1 MADKKVVNK
10 QIFRIL
16 LPMILENVLTVS
28 ASIVTAAMVG
38 RLTTMD
44 ISAQGIANRMVNI
57 YYSLFKGLSVGVTVL
72 SAVYFGQGRR
82 DKTKSVLRQS
92 FVTSIPAGILVA
104 VGFVL
109 FAEPLARI
117 FTEDPALIALS
128 ASYLKLL
135 SASLP
140 FLLISFYV
148 TAAFQAQGNT
158 RVPMYIAG
166 IVNIVNIILGWA
178 FIFGNFG
185 APALGLTGAAIAL
198 CVSYT
203 VGAFI
208 GLFLLYQP
216 SFGLFANVKNE
227 ENLFALNKADMREVY
242 TVGAPAAI
250 ENLLWQ
256 FATIIIS
263 RVIIS
268 YSASH
273 YAAYQLGLQAEGVCE
288 MLSIG
293 FVTAATTL
301 SANAI
306 GRKDDSLYR
315 TYFTQLC
322 KICLGVSVLCT
333 GILLFGSTPLMKIL
347 TDKQDLIE
355 IGARYMFVMGF
366 TQIPMNINKIY
377 NGFIRSSGHRMAP
390 AVISLVGIWGI
401 RVVCSCLAGWVLH
414 LPIDAIWW
422 AIALDLFARYFISLA
437 YFKKKKVIDAVE
449 NLPPDEDLA
458 PAV

>member
-72 SAVYFGQGRR
+72 SAVYFGQGRK

-92 FVTSIPAGILVA
+92 FITSIPAGILVSI
-104 VGFVL
+104 GFII

-117 FTEDPALIALS
+117 FTDDPAMLAL
-128 ASYLKLL
+128 AVHYLRLMSL
-135 SASLP
+135 ALP
-140 FLLISFYV
+140 FLLVSFYV

-158 RVPMYIAG
+158 KVPMYIAG
-166 IVNIVNIILGWA
+166 IVNIINIILGWTL
-178 FIFGNFG
+178 IFGNFG

-203 VGAFI
+203 IGAFV
-208 GLFLLYQP
+208 GVFLLYQP
-216 SFGLFANVKNE
+216 TFGFFANIKNE
-227 ENLFALNKADMREVY
+227 ENLFSLNKTDLREVY
-242 TVGAPAAI
+242 TVGAPAAM

-288 MLSIG
+288 MLSVG
-293 FVTAATTL
+293 FITAATTL

-315 TYFTQLC
+315 TYFTQLR
-322 KICLGVSVLCT
+322 KICFGVSILCSA
-333 GILLFGSTPLMKIL
+333 ILLVGSTPLMRIL

-355 IGARYMFVMGF
+355 IGAGYLFVMGF

-437 YFKKKKVIDAVE
+437 YFKKKHVIDAVQ
-449 NLPPDEDLA
+449 NLPPDEELT
-458 PAV
+458 PTV